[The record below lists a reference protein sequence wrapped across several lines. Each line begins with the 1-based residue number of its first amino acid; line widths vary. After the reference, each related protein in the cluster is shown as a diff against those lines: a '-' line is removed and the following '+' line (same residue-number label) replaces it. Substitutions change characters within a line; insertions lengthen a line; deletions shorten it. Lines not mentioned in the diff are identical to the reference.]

1 MNATHAQ
8 AELHYDDGSD
18 PPSSP
23 RMRNIDGIEATR
35 QIRAETDP
43 RSRVLA
49 LTTFDLGEY
58 VYRAMRAGASGFLLK
73 DVSPADL
80 VHSVRAVA
88 CGETLPALQVP
99 RFLPPPPTPPRLH
112 VWAESPRWTVESRA
126 KRGVSADGAEVV
138 RAGRGRGGC

>member
-73 DVSPADL
+73 DVSPADH
-80 VHSVRAVA
+80 VHSVRAA
-88 CGETLPALQVP
+88 PRGEPLPALPVYLASSLRPQHHRDSTFGPKVHGGP
-99 RFLPPPPTPPRLH
+99 WSLEPN
-112 VWAESPRWTVESRA
+112 VESR
-126 KRGVSADGAEVV
+126 RMVQ
-138 RAGRGRGGC
+138 R